1 VQKLV
6 WRVKLVADFGAGPA
20 TEIEV
25 ARIEREDWAVPE
37 TLGLTLVEGK
47 QLTVAIQTEMVRAQA
62 STMGERFH
70 CCAYC
75 GAMLASKGYRQMTFR
90 SLFGHVPLRVRRLDH
105 CQCRDVSEESSSFSA
120 LALEGGMAP
129 ELAYVTAKFAA
140 LAPFAKVAER
150 LAELLPVG
158 GAVNG
163 GTVRNRTRRVG
174 ERIARL
180 RPAGGA
186 DPEIDAV
193 TPAAVI
199 GLDGGYLRSRHR
211 RPERNFEVIAGKVL
225 NLDGSQYRFAFARN
239 GNSAS
244 EFADAIVSAGVRLG
258 TPATVLCDGDSGL
271 WKLQRQVMPEATLV
285 LDCWCGRVCC
295 RHT

>member
-1 VQKLV
+1 VN
-6 WRVKLVADFGAGPA
+6 
-20 TEIEV
+20 
-25 ARIEREDWAVPE
+25 
-37 TLGLTLVEGK
+37 
-47 QLTVAIQTEMVRAQA
+47 QTQ
-62 STMGERFH
+62 
-70 CCAYC
+70 
-75 GAMLASKGYRQMTFR
+75 
-90 SLFGHVPLRVRRLDH
+90 
-105 CQCRDVSEESSSFSA
+105 
-120 LALEGGMAP
+120 
-129 ELAYVTAKFAA
+129 FAA
-140 LAPFAKVAER
+140 LAPFAKIAEL
-150 LAELLPVG
+150 LAELLHVG
-158 GAVNG
+158 GAVNA

-180 RPAGGA
+180 RPASGA

-271 WKLQRQVMPEATLV
+271 WKLQRQVMPEATFV
-285 LDCWCGRVCC
+285 LDWFHITMRLNTPCRRRADWAAAHPVPVSAAIQSAISTAPSGSFGTVVRAPVSGAWRIWRIGLTPPTFVTCGAR
-295 RHT
+295 TQFGDTSTT

>member
-1 VQKLV
+1 M
-6 WRVKLVADFGAGPA
+6 
-20 TEIEV
+20 

-120 LALEGGMAP
+120 LTLEGGMAP

-140 LAPFAKVAER
+140 LAPFAKAAEL

-158 GAVNG
+158 GAVNA

-211 RPERNFEVIAGKVL
+211 RPEGSGANLTNARDHCAAQAARTAFQTAGAVL
-225 NLDGSQYRFAFARN
+225 SLIRSLPSVN
-239 GNSAS
+239 
-244 EFADAIVSAGVRLG
+244 
-258 TPATVLCDGDSGL
+258 
-271 WKLQRQVMPEATLV
+271 
-285 LDCWCGRVCC
+285 
-295 RHT
+295 

>member
-47 QLTVAIQTEMVRAQA
+47 QLTPAIQTEMVRAQA
-62 STMGERFH
+62 STMGERFR

-90 SLFGHVPLRVRRLDH
+90 SLFGHVPLRVRRLVR

-120 LALEGGMAP
+120 LTLEGGMAP
-129 ELAYVTAKFAA
+129 ELAYVAAKFAA
-140 LAPFAKVAER
+140 LAPFAKVAEL

-158 GAVNG
+158 GAVNA
-163 GTVRNRTRRVG
+163 GTVREHEKPWGRTMRD
-174 ERIARL
+174 L
-180 RPAGGA
+180 
-186 DPEIDAV
+186 
-193 TPAAVI
+193 
-199 GLDGGYLRSRHR
+199 S
-211 RPERNFEVIAGKVL
+211 
-225 NLDGSQYRFAFARN
+225 YRA
-239 GNSAS
+239 
-244 EFADAIVSAGVRLG
+244 
-258 TPATVLCDGDSGL
+258 
-271 WKLQRQVMPEATLV
+271 QMP
-285 LDCWCGRVCC
+285 G
-295 RHT
+295 